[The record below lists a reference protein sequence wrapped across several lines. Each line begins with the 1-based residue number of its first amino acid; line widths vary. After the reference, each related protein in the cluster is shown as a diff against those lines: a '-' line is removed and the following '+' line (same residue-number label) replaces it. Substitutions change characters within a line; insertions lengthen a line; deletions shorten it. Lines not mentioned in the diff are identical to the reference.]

1 MIKNLIFD
9 VGDVLIEYRWREM
22 LYDHGVTGRLRNA
35 SDRSCLRQGSG
46 ESWMPEKFLWRRP

>member
-22 LYDHGVTGRLRNA
+22 LYDHGVTGA
-35 SDRSCLRQGSG
+35 AA
-46 ESWMPEKFLWRRP
+46 